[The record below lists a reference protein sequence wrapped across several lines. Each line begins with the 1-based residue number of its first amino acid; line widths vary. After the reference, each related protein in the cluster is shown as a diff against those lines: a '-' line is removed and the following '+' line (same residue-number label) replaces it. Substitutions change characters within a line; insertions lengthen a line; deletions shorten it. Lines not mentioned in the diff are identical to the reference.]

1 MPKLLEK
8 SILSAE
14 FARQMFRVTPPAGT
28 KIEEMLENDYW
39 AHVAKKLNPHDIL
52 EVVPED
58 GAFYARLI
66 VVNCAK
72 LWAKMQKLEY
82 VELGSKKAEGGTSDA
97 FEAKFAGPMAKW
109 RAVKKSD
116 GSLLSP
122 DSFSTRDEAEQYIEK
137 YSKEMAA

>member
-1 MPKLLEK
+1 MSKLLEK
-8 SILSAE
+8 SIMSAE

-28 KIEEMLENDYW
+28 KIEEMLDNDYW
-39 AHVAKKLNPHDIL
+39 AHVARKFTPHDIL

-82 VELGSKKAEGGTSDA
+82 VELGSKKGAVASTDL
-97 FEAKFAGPMAKW
+97 FEAKFSGHNAKW

-122 DSFSTRDEAEQYIEK
+122 DSFQTRDEAEQYIEK